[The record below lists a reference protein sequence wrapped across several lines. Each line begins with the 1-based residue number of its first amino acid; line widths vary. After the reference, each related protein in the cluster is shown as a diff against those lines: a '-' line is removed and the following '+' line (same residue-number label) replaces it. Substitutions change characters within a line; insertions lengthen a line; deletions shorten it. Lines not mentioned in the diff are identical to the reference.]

1 MKTFKFLSNSLLI
14 IILFSLF
21 SSCKDESDEPTFPNS
36 TEEKEEDVRYYVKYE
51 IEMKT
56 RWINTINT
64 ITFIS
69 DNGVQSF
76 EAEGSKNWTATYG
89 PISYGTKVYLKINR
103 DGNEDY
109 KSGGTN
115 QARIYISKN
124 QEPFVIKAEDSG
136 NKDIYLSYSI
146 DF

>member
-1 MKTFKFLSNSLLI
+1 MKTFKFLSNALLI
-14 IILFSLF
+14 IIFSLF
-21 SSCKDESDEPTFPNS
+21 SSCKDTNDEPTNPNY
-36 TEEKEEDVRYYVKYE
+36 EEDKKEDVRYYVKYE

-103 DGNEDY
+103 NGDEDY
-109 KSGGTN
+109 TPGETN

-136 NKDIYLSYSI
+136 NKDIYLSYTI